1 VTEEGEKFMHAVIQP
16 QPVLPLPRPDCL
28 VWYAGDPCDEL
39 IQQYQEAAEQQQWQP
54 VIAPLEKQIVDQQI
68 QIKTLQLKL
77 DSQTAEALQSDAR
90 NQAFLDGMGAFVGVS
105 LAFLVAIAGFRRLA
119 RSSPNSKHEPQG
131 ASPI

>member
-1 VTEEGEKFMHAVIQP
+1 MQAVIQP
-16 QPVLPLPRPDCL
+16 QPGLPLPRPDCL

-39 IQQYQEAAEQQQWQP
+39 IQQYHQAAEQRQQEQWQLSLT
-54 VIAPLEKQIVDQQI
+54 APLQKQIADQQN

-119 RSSPNSKHEPQG
+119 RNSPNSKHEPQG